1 MTRESFQFPG
11 SRCPRFS
18 GYDPMKPKSRF
29 CRRVRSPLLEPEKRM
44 TRESFQF
51 PACFGVPDFQGFI
64 PRSGNRGFAVGCD
77 RHCIYRRRMT
87 RKSFQFPPVSVSQ
100 IFRVLSDDAEIAV
113 LPSGAIATA
122 VTQSL

>member
-1 MTRESFQFPG
+1 
-11 SRCPRFS
+11 
-18 GYDPMKPKSRF
+18 
-29 CRRVRSPLLEPEKRM
+29 M

-87 RKSFQFPPVSVSQ
+87 RKSFQFPACLGVPDFQ
-100 IFRVLSDDAEIAV
+100 GFIR
-113 LPSGAIATA
+113 
-122 VTQSL
+122 